1 MSISIPNFL
10 TPKVVSSLDTY
21 DYTIQTDGDHVC
33 SAQMTMA
40 VQPSSLSVLI
50 KKNSSTI
57 YTSAAPSAAQSIL
70 NCSVSGN
77 FVAGDVIHFVISS
90 ADQADAAPNVIK
102 GILNIHRGDSN

>member
-10 TPKVVSSLDTY
+10 TPKVVSSLNTY

-40 VQPSSLSVLI
+40 VRPSSLSVVI
-50 KKNSSTI
+50 KKNSTTI
-57 YTSAAPSAAQSIL
+57 FTSAAPSAAQRVL

-77 FVAGDVIHFVISS
+77 FIVGDVIHFVISS
-90 ADQADAAPNVIK
+90 TDQVDAAPNVIK
-102 GILNIHRGDSN
+102 GILNIHRGDTN